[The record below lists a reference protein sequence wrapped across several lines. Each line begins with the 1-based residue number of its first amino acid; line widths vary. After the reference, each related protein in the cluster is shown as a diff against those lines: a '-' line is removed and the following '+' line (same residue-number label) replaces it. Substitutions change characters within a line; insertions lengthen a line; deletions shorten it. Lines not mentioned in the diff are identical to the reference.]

1 MSLAIHL
8 LGPTRV
14 ERSGDEIPP
23 PRGHKAWGLLTYL
36 VRTPAPSSRER
47 LGGLLFPE
55 ADDPM
60 GSLRWT
66 LSVLRRFL
74 GDDVVLAGDP
84 LRLSLP
90 PGTFVDVDVLSRG
103 SWVEAVALPGLG
115 HELLDGMAFPS
126 SPGFENWLENE
137 RRYVAGTTAGV
148 LRQAALGRLG
158 YGEPRI
164 AVKHAS
170 ELVRLEPFDQN
181 AHALLVRCMRAVGDL
196 EGAAQHVSACVELF
210 RAELGVEPTLG
221 LHEETAAA
229 GEHGPRGTRRAA
241 VLAQIETGEAVITAG
256 AVEAGLERLRGAV
269 AAARASSDRELLAR
283 SLIALGGALVHGAR
297 GTDVEGAAALHEG
310 IALAEDVGADELAAT
325 GWREV
330 SWVQFLRAE
339 YDRAETSIG
348 RAAAVAALDEE
359 LAWIDLILGSCR
371 NDVGERVA
379 AAGLLG
385 SAVERLRLIGP
396 SHPLALALT
405 MLARVHLAA
414 RAVDESRTLLDEA
427 LDVVEVGRRRPF
439 VRGPSRSGRRSI
451 SLRATSQPPRAASSM
466 PSPSAVRSAI
476 RAGRAS
482 RREVSG
488 WWPQRGATSPE
499 PSSCSRTPRASAAA
513 YPTRISGS
521 RSMGSMRC
529 ALSRSRTERR
539 RRRGGSSS
547 SSS

>member
-1 MSLAIHL
+1 MTESRERDGLHPRAPGQHVDVDERPGWKRQAKRISRQHDVVAEKAPEHRERPPQRPHRIVGFREEQPAEPLARGRRRGANEIREQAPRL
-8 LGPTRV
+8 VSARRRNLITAPLDPGRPQQAPLPPWRPTRV

-385 SAVERLRLIGP
+385 PRSSA
-396 SHPLALALT
+396 
-405 MLARVHLAA
+405 
-414 RAVDESRTLLDEA
+414 
-427 LDVVEVGRRRPF
+427 
-439 VRGPSRSGRRSI
+439 
-451 SLRATSQPPRAASSM
+451 
-466 PSPSAVRSAI
+466 
-476 RAGRAS
+476 
-482 RREVSG
+482 
-488 WWPQRGATSPE
+488 
-499 PSSCSRTPRASAAA
+499 
-513 YPTRISGS
+513 
-521 RSMGSMRC
+521 
-529 ALSRSRTERR
+529 
-539 RRRGGSSS
+539 
-547 SSS
+547 

>member
-181 AHALLVRCMRAVGDL
+181 AHALLVRCMRAVGTWRVPRSMSP
-196 EGAAQHVSACVELF
+196 HVSSCFAPNSESSRHSDCTKNSS
-210 RAELGVEPTLG
+210 R
-221 LHEETAAA
+221 
-229 GEHGPRGTRRAA
+229 RRA
-241 VLAQIETGEAVITAG
+241 
-256 AVEAGLERLRGAV
+256 
-269 AAARASSDRELLAR
+269 
-283 SLIALGGALVHGAR
+283 
-297 GTDVEGAAALHEG
+297 
-310 IALAEDVGADELAAT
+310 
-325 GWREV
+325 
-330 SWVQFLRAE
+330 
-339 YDRAETSIG
+339 
-348 RAAAVAALDEE
+348 
-359 LAWIDLILGSCR
+359 
-371 NDVGERVA
+371 
-379 AAGLLG
+379 
-385 SAVERLRLIGP
+385 
-396 SHPLALALT
+396 
-405 MLARVHLAA
+405 
-414 RAVDESRTLLDEA
+414 
-427 LDVVEVGRRRPF
+427 
-439 VRGPSRSGRRSI
+439 
-451 SLRATSQPPRAASSM
+451 
-466 PSPSAVRSAI
+466 
-476 RAGRAS
+476 
-482 RREVSG
+482 
-488 WWPQRGATSPE
+488 
-499 PSSCSRTPRASAAA
+499 RTPRDEARGGPGSD
-513 YPTRISGS
+513 RDRGS
-521 RSMGSMRC
+521 RHH
-529 ALSRSRTERR
+529 
-539 RRRGGSSS
+539 RRRGRGRTGAPSRCGRRGPRKQ
-547 SSS
+547 